1 MKIEKDIIF
10 YQLLADKDFKDW
22 VMSPDSNRNYFW
34 ENWINQHPNDL
45 KQILMAK
52 EFIQRA
58 AFQETELSPLEQDEI
73 LKKII
78 SVEQRSG
85 NSVIKKEHWL
95 QSLDRWAKI
104 AAVFSLLLVSALLI
118 SYWNFGIKKVEP
130 PETTAW
136 EVKLNNRGERSEFL
150 LPDGSHVHLNYESQ
164 IRFPLEF
171 DENYRVVEL
180 YGEAFFQIV
189 KNPDKPFIVKV
200 NNLETEVLGTS
211 FNIRSLENNP
221 TTEISLVTGKIKVYT
236 SENPSKSI
244 YLSPGDQLNY
254 DDRTK
259 ELIKG
264 EFSLDKVTSWK
275 DGTLIFENSSLEEF
289 IEKLEHWYG
298 VDVQLAGEPNEDW
311 KINGRYQNEK
321 LDDILKGLS
330 FVYGIKYTING
341 KNVTLNLI

>member
-1 MKIEKDIIF
+1 VKIKKDIIF

-52 EFIQRA
+52 EFIRRA
-58 AFQETELSPLEQDEI
+58 SFKEMQMSPLEQDEI

-78 SVEQRSG
+78 SIEQRPG
-85 NSVIKKEHWL
+85 NSKVNKETWL
-95 QSLDRWAKI
+95 KSLDRWAKI

-118 SYWNFGIKKVEP
+118 SYWNFGSEKVEFIG
-130 PETTAW
+130 TTPW
-136 EVKLNNRGERSEFL
+136 EIKNNKRGERSEFL

-180 YGEAFFQIV
+180 RGEAFFQVV
-189 KNPDKPFIVKV
+189 KNSDKPFIVKV

-211 FNIRSLENNP
+211 FNIKSLENSP
-221 TTEISLVTGKIKVYT
+221 TTEISLVTGKVKVYVQ
-236 SENPSKSI
+236 ENPSKII
-244 YLSPGDQLNY
+244 YLSPGDQLRY

-259 ELIKG
+259 ELISG
-264 EFSLDKVTSWK
+264 EFNLDKVTSWK
-275 DGTLIFENSSLEEF
+275 EGTLIFENSSLAEF
-289 IEKLEHWYG
+289 IDKLERWYG
-298 VDVQLAGEPNEDW
+298 VEVQLDGKSNEEW